1 MAQHLAPDPPYEA
14 SEGDAPQLYTAAGLE
29 AWLAREGLVNETLV
43 RNVRENAS
51 TLYDLKA
58 AAPEDI
64 LELCE
69 GVKGL
74 PAARFQRAVA
84 ALRGDATGTAAARA
98 PADGAAASAASA
110 PPAPATTPAP
120 TPAPASA
127 TAPATTDSAASAPP
141 AAPPAA
147 PAPPPAP
154 ASEKMPQRTAE
165 RMAMLRAAKAV
176 KQAQRLLA
184 PEDAAAAS
192 APPPAPSETPARSR
206 RDVKPPQTYSPAT
219 ATPAPKRK
227 PRAAP
232 TPAAKAPA
240 AKAKAAKSLAP
251 APDSL
256 AALELRLL
264 GEAGDFVEKR
274 GWPRSKLEGWRCVAV
289 PRIANPSAWD
299 PYWISPH
306 GEVARSSKYV
316 LALVAEY
323 VQCCACDA
331 LRRLPGPLSGLDAP
345 ESLCKTWRCRDNTW
359 DEAVAYCEAAEEDRN
374 GEIKPLSGRVKETLK
389 ALRAEAADA
398 PEIPAK
404 GYARREPPRK
414 REPAKGGGVS
424 DRRGLEARMAA
435 DGWTVVEKPREGV
448 AHVDKY
454 YLPPGGG
461 RQRRSVVE
469 VARAAYPEFLLE
481 APETPAAAAPPP
493 KRRKAAP
500 KAPAPPPPPPPPKA
514 PAPPPP
520 TAPCSVCYA
529 DGAPVLPCGHASCG
543 KCLAAWARHLVQSGA
558 TRSTRRGSG
567 ATCPLCRKFHVVEP

>member
-1 MAQHLAPDPPYEA
+1 MAEHLAPPPYEA

-64 LELCE
+64 VELCE

-98 PADGAAASAASA
+98 PADCAAASAASA
-110 PPAPATTPAP
+110 PPAPA
-120 TPAPASA
+120 PAPAPGVA
-127 TAPATTDSAASAPP
+127 APLAADADGRLANARAMNAAKKAKSAASLATRVLNFQGTGE
-141 AAPPAA
+141 
-147 PAPPPAP
+147 
-154 ASEKMPQRTAE
+154 SRTAHV
-165 RMAMLRAAKAV
+165 ASAVATADLLRAEAGV
-176 KQAQRLLA
+176 
-184 PEDAAAAS
+184 
-192 APPPAPSETPARSR
+192 PAETPARSR
-206 RDVKPPQTYSPAT
+206 RVVKPPQTYSPAT
-219 ATPAPKRK
+219 ATSAPKRK

-289 PRIANPSAWD
+289 PRIAKPSAWD

-414 REPAKGGGVS
+414 REPARGGGVS

-454 YLPPGGG
+454 SRPPGGG

-481 APETPAAAAPPP
+481 APETPAVAPPPP

-500 KAPAPPPPPPPPKA
+500 KAPAPPPPPPPKA

-529 DGAPVLPCGHASCG
+529 EGAPVLPCGHASCG

>member
-1 MAQHLAPDPPYEA
+1 MAEHLAPPPYEA
-14 SEGDAPQLYTAAGLE
+14 SGGDAPQLYTAAGLE

-64 LELCE
+64 VELCE

-98 PADGAAASAASA
+98 PEDGAAASAASA
-110 PPAPATTPAP
+110 
-120 TPAPASA
+120 AS
-127 TAPATTDSAASAPP
+127 
-141 AAPPAA
+141 
-147 PAPPPAP
+147 APPPAP
-154 ASEKMPQRTAE
+154 ASEKMAE
-165 RMAMLRAAKAV
+165 RMAMMRAAKAV

-219 ATPAPKRK
+219 ATSAPKRK

-232 TPAAKAPA
+232 TPAAKTPAAKAPA

-289 PRIANPSAWD
+289 PRIAKPSAWD

-414 REPAKGGGVS
+414 REPARGGGVS

-435 DGWTVVEKPREGV
+435 DGWTVVEKPREQEP

-481 APETPAAAAPPP
+481 APETPPAAPPPP